1 MKRGDKFI
9 HKGSE
14 ARVMAVADGYVMAR
28 LPRCMPFVVFEKDI
42 LKSTTTQ
49 EGE

>member
-14 ARVMAVADGYVMAR
+14 AKVMAVADGYVMAR
-28 LPRCMPFVVFEKDI
+28 LPRCMPFVVFEKDA
-42 LKSTTTQ
+42 LKPKTP
-49 EGE
+49 EGDG